1 MARLTEIVLPS
12 SLRERL
18 AQGHPW
24 VYRDHVPPQV
34 RLPSGAWA
42 IVRCGAWRGYALW
55 DAEGPIALRV
65 FSTRRLPDTDW
76 LRERLTAAWSLRE
89 PLRVAGVTA
98 YRWVFGEG
106 DGLPGIVVDRYNDV
120 AIIQAYSAGTLTLVD
135 DVAAMLFKVDPTMR
149 SAALRKTA
157 GMRSALDEDDDE
169 NGDER
174 LRLIHGEPLPREV
187 VAVEHGMRFAV
198 ALYAA
203 QKNRIVP
210 RPAGES
216 TICRRNRCRAHGAEL
231 LRVHWRIFALCA
243 ARRCAAGRQC
253 RCWQRSGNGDGAQP
267 GAQPPR

>member
-203 QKNRIVP
+203 QKT
-210 RPAGES
+210 G
-216 TICRRNRCRAHGAEL
+216 L
-231 LRVHWRIFALCA
+231 FLD
-243 ARRCAAGRQC
+243 
-253 RCWQRSGNGDGAQP
+253 QREN
-267 GAQPPR
+267 